1 MRRWTAGD
9 RSLGWSHVE
18 DIGLVLDL
26 VLALGAALAGGFI
39 AQRLGL
45 PVLIGYVLAGVL
57 VGPNTP
63 GLFADYERVQLLANL
78 GVAFLMFALGVE
90 LSFGQLQQM
99 RRVATVGGAIQLSL
113 TFVLGAA
120 TAIALQWSLP
130 AAFLLGGS
138 FAISSSIVA
147 IKLFL
152 GRGEGTSL
160 QARAALSLGVV
171 QDLSLVPMLALLPV
185 LAGSGENVVTSL
197 VRSLGVALIALG
209 AVVFLGTRV
218 VPRILFLVAG
228 SGSREL
234 FLLSVVVIALGT
246 AVASHA
252 AGLSLALGAFLA
264 GLVVSESEFDSQVLT
279 EIIPLRDLFATLFFV
294 ALGMLIEPRI
304 LAGQAGL
311 ILVLVA
317 VLVVGKFVI
326 GTGAF
331 LVGGLEPRA
340 ATLAAIGM
348 AQIGEFSFVLAGA
361 GLGLE
366 IIARSQYSLILAV
379 ALGSILVAPL
389 LMRFGPALAG
399 GIARLPGI
407 EGRMAAAA
415 GAEPAYDEVS
425 RHVVICGFGRV
436 GSELG
441 AALDRRGLRYTV
453 IEINPAVVRDL
464 REAGIV
470 AYYGDSGS
478 EALLLRAGVKRAR
491 TLAVTVADLVSA
503 QAAVRIARELNPTI
517 DIVTRA
523 TDAGVVAL
531 LRRAGA
537 GEVVQPEF
545 EAGMEFVRHVLR
557 RQGVSARE
565 AELITTRRRR
575 NFYEVAE
582 AEER

>member
-1 MRRWTAGD
+1 M
-9 RSLGWSHVE
+9 E

-26 VLALGAALAGGFI
+26 VLALGAALLGGYA

-45 PVLIGYVLAGVL
+45 PVLVGYVLAGIL

-63 GLFADYERVQLLANL
+63 GFAADFERVQLLANL
-78 GVAFLMFALGVE
+78 GVAFLMFGLGVE
-90 LSFGQLQQM
+90 LSFGELQRM
-99 RRVATVGGAIQLSL
+99 RRVATVGGAIQITL
-113 TFVLGAA
+113 TFLLGAA
-120 TAIALQWSLP
+120 AAIALGWPLP

-171 QDLSLVPMLALLPV
+171 QDLSLVPMLALLPL
-185 LAGSGENVVTSL
+185 LAGGGDNLGLSL
-197 VRSLGVALIALG
+197 ARSLGVAIVALA
-209 AVVFLGTRV
+209 AVVVLGTRV
-218 VPRILFLVAG
+218 VPPILFLVART
-228 SGSREL
+228 GSREL

-279 EIIPLRDLFATLFFV
+279 EIVPLRDLFATLFFV
-294 ALGMLIEPRI
+294 ALGMLIEPRL

-311 ILVLVA
+311 IIVLVL

-331 LVGGLEPRA
+331 LIGGLNPRSS
-340 ATLAAIGM
+340 TLAAIGM
-348 AQIGEFSFVLAGA
+348 AQIGEFSFVLAGS
-361 GLGLE
+361 GLGLG
-366 IIARSQYSLILAV
+366 IISRSQYGLILEV

-399 GIARLPGI
+399 VVEQLPGMH
-407 EGRMAAAA
+407 ERAVAHLGD
-415 GAEPAYDEVS
+415 EPPHEELA
-425 RHVVICGFGRV
+425 RHVVICGYGRV

-441 AALDRRGLRYTV
+441 AALERRGLRFSV

-464 REAGIV
+464 RAAGIV

-478 EALLLRAGVKRAR
+478 EALLMRAGLQRAR
-491 TLAVTVADLVSA
+491 TLAVTVSDLVSA
-503 QAAVRIARELNPTI
+503 QAAVRIAREVNPTI

-523 TDAGVVAL
+523 TGADVVDL

-545 EAGMEFVRHVLR
+545 EAGLEFVRHVLR

-565 AELITTRRRR
+565 TELITSRRRTT
-575 NFYEVAE
+575 FYDE
-582 AEER
+582 ATDDR

>member
-1 MRRWTAGD
+1 M
-9 RSLGWSHVE
+9 E

-26 VLALGAALAGGFI
+26 VLAFGAALVGGFV
-39 AQRLGL
+39 AQRIGL

-57 VGPNTP
+57 IGPNTP
-63 GLFADYERVQLLANL
+63 GLSADFERVQLLANL

-90 LSFGQLQQM
+90 LSFAELQRM
-99 RRVATVGGAIQLSL
+99 RRVATVGGAIQLTL
-113 TFVLGAA
+113 TFGLGAA
-120 TAIALQWSLP
+120 AAIVLDWSLP
-130 AAFLLGGS
+130 AAFLLGGA
-138 FAISSSIVA
+138 FAISSSLVA

-152 GRGEGTSL
+152 GRGEGSST

-171 QDLSLVPMLALLPV
+171 QDLSLVPMLALLPL
-185 LAGSGENVVTSL
+185 LAGTEDNLAVSL
-197 VRSLGVALIALG
+197 ARSLGVAIVALG
-209 AVVFLGTRV
+209 AVVVLGTRV

-228 SGSREL
+228 TGSREL

-311 ILVLVA
+311 ILALVA

-326 GTGAF
+326 GTAAF
-331 LVGGLEPRA
+331 LIGGLEPRT

-361 GLGLE
+361 GLGFG
-366 IIARSQYSLILAV
+366 IITRSQYGLVLEV

-389 LMRFGPALAG
+389 LMRFGPALATVVS
-399 GIARLPGI
+399 RLPGI
-407 EGRMAAAA
+407 QERTASQI
-415 GAEPAYDEVS
+415 GAEPASAELS

-441 AALDRRGLRYTV
+441 VALERRGLRYAV

-464 REAGIV
+464 REAGVV
-470 AYYGDSGS
+470 AYYGDSG
-478 EALLLRAGVKRAR
+478 AAPLLLRAGVRRAR
-491 TLAVTVADLVSA
+491 TLAVTVSDLVSA

-523 TDAGVVAL
+523 TDADVVEI

-545 EAGMEFVRHVLR
+545 EAGLEFVRHVLR

-565 AELITTRRRR
+565 TELVITRRRTT
-575 NFYEVAE
+575 FYEGME
-582 AEER
+582 ADER